1 MAPDSR
7 RAVDLQCSEFHLLTE
22 LRIGGAG
29 TIHCPQQKYTVHE
42 GSKDGHS
49 RLWVY
54 DATEK
59 TSTWLKGNNWD
70 HEVYD
75 QDGKPFLHDSASS
88 ISEFL
93 EDAKV
98 PRLFSLSSQLPGH
111 HNIFHCQFCCTGT
124 TMT

>member
-59 TSTWLKGNNWD
+59 TYRNNIMSF
-70 HEVYD
+70 
-75 QDGKPFLHDSASS
+75 KA
-88 ISEFL
+88 
-93 EDAKV
+93 
-98 PRLFSLSSQLPGH
+98 SLSVLHSFIYGYAVGAITYEFVLYSSSVR
-111 HNIFHCQFCCTGT
+111 NICN
-124 TMT
+124 MR